1 MTGLE
6 LLKEEMMKRGC
17 TRVQADSKAVLAAL
31 EIISES
37 EGKYTDLAKL
47 EKDIEEKERE
57 KKELEKWL
65 DQSRQRLN
73 KLQFCEG
80 VIKDQL
86 NRFAKDRY
94 KKTTDYIDKFFKALE
109 ECETPA
115 GRDAIKAAQM
125 YVNSVDVDTKY
136 DNTAFIIGLASI
148 LSRGGIAPVE
158 ELHKINPKIPSFT
171 VECNSYVRGKGT
183 EAMAVIA
190 EEEEDEKGFRN
201 VVATV

>member
-57 KKELEKWL
+57 KKELEKWIN
-65 DQSRQRLN
+65 DAKQRLN
-73 KLQFCEG
+73 KLEFAEG
-80 VIKDQL
+80 AIKDQL
-86 NRFAKDRY
+86 NRIIKDRN
-94 KKTTDYIDKFFKALE
+94 KETTNYIDKFFRALE

-115 GRDAIKAAQM
+115 GRDAIKAAQV

-136 DNTAFIIGLASI
+136 DNTAFIIGLASV

-158 ELHKINPKIPSFT
+158 ELHKINPKIPSIT
-171 VECNSYVRGKGT
+171 VECNNYITHKGK
-183 EAMAVIA
+183 EAIVDIVEKEEGERFRKVIA
-190 EEEEDEKGFRN
+190 K
-201 VVATV
+201 V